1 MYGLI
6 LTYLI
11 TAVASVGA
19 LRYPLMGLRG
29 CPSSC

>member
-19 LRYPLMGLRG
+19 LRYPLMGAAGMSL
-29 CPSSC
+29 